1 MIKMRVNRFQGSEC
15 CECGCGK
22 GEALEL
28 FDICIGGDIIT
39 VCDMCNNQLLRK
51 VLSASC
57 MVDSRVKDKRD
68 LEIIKMRQVRR

>member
-1 MIKMRVNRFQGSEC
+1 MIKMRVNKFQYAEC
-15 CECGCGK
+15 CECGCTRD
-22 GEALEL
+22 ESLEL
-28 FDICIGGDIIT
+28 FDIMLGGDIIT

-51 VLSASC
+51 ALSASC